1 MIWTHGFRNGSGV
14 VGDSAPADWHPNA
27 DHDARIAAEGLYI
40 DPIQQFTTLDEEQDA
55 PVSPDFDL

>member
-1 MIWTHGFRNGSGV
+1 